1 MHTQARPAKGRD
13 DAGVVCSDVKGLTPE
28 EAVTRLKDKGIVAST
43 SPPYKYEGAWVTTS
57 LWNKLEEVEAT
68 LRAITP
74 SDRTEI
80 ENRRHA
86 RGFTTKNIS
95 RRKRP

>member
-1 MHTQARPAKGRD
+1 M
-13 DAGVVCSDVKGLTPE
+13 VCSDVKGLTPE
-28 EAVTRLKDKGIVAST
+28 GTVTRLKDKEIVAST
-43 SPPYKYEGAWVTTS
+43 SPPYKYEGAWVTPS

-68 LRAITP
+68 LRAIMP
-74 SDRTEI
+74 SDRTER

-86 RGFTTKNIS
+86 LGVTTKNIS

>member
-1 MHTQARPAKGRD
+1 M
-13 DAGVVCSDVKGLTPE
+13 VCSDVKGLTPE
-28 EAVTRLKDKGIVAST
+28 EAATRLKDKGIVAST

-80 ENRRHA
+80 ENRRIVLDRSLREMTEKRVA
-86 RGFTTKNIS
+86 EL
-95 RRKRP
+95 RKR